1 MKIVENI
8 VRVWFAGGSCQCGL
22 SLVLFLVF
30 ADVDSERDDD
40 HEREDNDDAEDDDHH
55 PVVTRVNTV
64 QSCDN
69 HQSETCLY
77 KN

>member
-1 MKIVENI
+1 M
-8 VRVWFAGGSCQCGL
+8 
-22 SLVLFLVF
+22 F

-64 QSCDN
+64 QS
-69 HQSETCLY
+69 
-77 KN
+77 

>member
-1 MKIVENI
+1 M
-8 VRVWFAGGSCQCGL
+8 
-22 SLVLFLVF
+22 F

-40 HEREDNDDAEDDDHH
+40 HEREDNDDAEDDDRH

-69 HQSETCLY
+69 HQSEMSFY
-77 KN
+77 SN

>member
-1 MKIVENI
+1 M
-8 VRVWFAGGSCQCGL
+8 
-22 SLVLFLVF
+22 F

-64 QSCDN
+64 QSWDN
-69 HQSETCLY
+69 HQSEMSLY